1 VTLIREVPLRFNEI
15 PILALTIQIVSSST
29 EAIIGTIIV
38 PPLEVDSNDSPIEIT
53 NDPLPSIITRV
64 TIYTPRDVSRDPM
77 DHFTYIGSNILWDGL
92 VDRSSED
99 CHSCRTMKVSTLLN
113 YYLVSYHGHED

>member
-1 VTLIREVPLRFNEI
+1 MTLIREVPLRFNEI

-38 PPLEVDSNDSPIEIT
+38 PPLEVDSNDTPIEIT
-53 NDPLPSIITRV
+53 NDPLPSIITMV
-64 TIYTPRDVSRDPM
+64 TIYTPRNVSRDPT
-77 DHFTYIGSNILWDGL
+77 DHFTYIECHTLYNGL

-99 CHSCRTMKVSTLLN
+99 SHSCRTIEVSR
-113 YYLVSYHGHED
+113 YPAS